1 MTEPEGL
8 TPDGERNR
16 SVHMLRRAVERFKSD
31 VSLSDLDHLGTE
43 ARTLGAELRGI
54 GRILSEITDLN
65 DIKEN

>member
-16 SVHMLRRAVERFKSD
+16 SVRILRNAVERFKRD

-54 GRILSEITDLN
+54 GRILSEIMDVN
-65 DIKEN
+65 DVKET